1 MKHEPSPVDNMSLLY
16 RIIILCKIDFLPD
29 KDPEGAILS
38 CKTIPIATAIVRG
51 LPNSLI
57 SGTGS

>member
-1 MKHEPSPVDNMSLLY
+1 MKHGPFPVDNMSLLY
-16 RIIILCKIDFLPD
+16 KIIILCKIDFLPD

-51 LPNSLI
+51 LLI
-57 SGTGS
+57 L